1 MKEIK
6 KIDFD
11 IITYIKF
18 KNKLIV
24 KIKDKKTQLD
34 NKYIYE
40 YFDKN
45 LNLYY
50 YLNYKYCYPSNKVNN
65 KDFKQVYLT
74 RGKIITEYTNILV
87 FSIIKESE
95 KQIDPRLLHL
105 NMFTKVIDDNDYY
118 SSIPLV
124 NEISH
129 IDNFIGVKSCI
140 SVCYELNKKD
150 NKWDKFLLSY
160 KTNTCCENK
169 IISASKGHT
178 KK

>member
-50 YLNYKYCYPSNKVNN
+50 YLNY
-65 KDFKQVYLT
+65 
-74 RGKIITEYTNILV
+74 
-87 FSIIKESE
+87 
-95 KQIDPRLLHL
+95 
-105 NMFTKVIDDNDYY
+105 
-118 SSIPLV
+118 
-124 NEISH
+124 
-129 IDNFIGVKSCI
+129 
-140 SVCYELNKKD
+140 
-150 NKWDKFLLSY
+150 
-160 KTNTCCENK
+160 
-169 IISASKGHT
+169 
-178 KK
+178 